1 MFEPA
6 KISDAF
12 LTESRL
18 DLLSAKLLFDKEI
31 YSRAIYFAQQAAEKS
46 SFFSSRYA
54 DVDPIAG
61 VYGRA

>member
-1 MFEPA
+1 MFEPS

-31 YSRAIYFAQQAAEKS
+31 YSRAVYFAQQS
-46 SFFSSRYA
+46 SE
-54 DVDPIAG
+54 I
-61 VYGRA
+61 GRINGN